1 MTLKLYTSSPTANPT
16 KSSIFLWNILAFQA
30 GSLNVGGFLA
40 CQRFVTH
47 VTGFATLFGTE
58 LAQKRSFEAFGYL
71 SVPLFFLAGAMISA
85 IFVDLKIQSQQKPQY
100 FVSFGILVLI
110 TGLVL
115 SLGVTNNYG
124 QFGATLEFGRD
135 YSLLALLCLA
145 SGIQNAT
152 VTSAYGS
159 VVRTTHLTGLT
170 TDLGIGFVRLFS
182 SVAHKK
188 LDLREFHASI
198 MRLSIIGSFTL
209 GSVFSAFVF
218 TELAYWGF
226 LIPFVISL
234 GLWLYSLGLFQKMR
248 QVEQL

>member
-1 MTLKLYTSSPTANPT
+1 MSLKLYTTSPTVAPT

-47 VTGFATLFGTE
+47 VTGFATMFGTE
-58 LAQKRSFEAFGYL
+58 LAQKRDTQALGYL

-85 IFVDLKIQSQQKPQY
+85 VFIDRKIQAQKPPQY
-100 FVSFGILVLI
+100 YLSFGILVLI
-110 TGLVL
+110 TGSVL
-115 SLGVTNNYG
+115 AMGVTNHYG
-124 QFGATLEFGRD
+124 TFGAPLEFGRD

-170 TDLGIGFVRLFS
+170 TDLGIGFVRLLS
-182 SVAHKK
+182 SVGVEK
-188 LDLREFHASI
+188 LNPREVHATF
-198 MRLSIIGSFTL
+198 MRLSIILAFTL
-209 GSVFSAFVF
+209 GSVFSGFIF
-218 TELAYWGF
+218 TEVAYWGF

-234 GLWLYSLGLFQKMR
+234 GLWLYSLGLFKKTR
-248 QVEQL
+248 QIK